1 MIKNY
6 TLYFLLLVS
15 FFSSAQDTLPFKI
28 HDSKKLSD
36 ERLSNKKEGWFMTG
50 IPKLSY
56 DPIQGFGVGGD
67 AQLYFNGTSADPFF
81 GWTPYRLKTTV
92 NATFTQNGKIG
103 VGVKFDAP
111 YFLNTKWRTRLR
123 FAFADNPNKPYFG
136 IGESAL
142 EPLQYVNP
150 VTGVETADMLFDD
163 YVDSLKRLRPGVTSF
178 GEDPN
183 LMYTDR
189 RYHWI
194 HYRKYALDLL
204 LERSYFDGNLRLLS
218 GLGLTHLNYTQY
230 DYQEVRGA
238 IDADGNSI
246 DATNGQT
253 KLTQDY
259 LLSLT
264 GDGND
269 FWSKNNISGYEG
281 GFLLKLKAGLIYD
294 TRDFEPDP
302 SSGALVEYSFG
313 YSPHW
318 LGSDF
323 NYVRNQ
329 LQAMKFIKVFKF
341 LPNEN
346 ILAGRIMMST
356 IQGTDVFFREVF
368 DIWSASQ
375 GRIGVLGGE
384 DALRGYKKFR
394 FGGMIYGIA
403 NLELRSHLF
412 DTKLLKQNF
421 SFSFVPFIDA
431 GRVWDDFSD
440 MKLKGMLYSPGAGL
454 RIAWNQSTILRFDY
468 AVSREDRQFFFVFG
482 HMF

>member
-1 MIKNY
+1 MKKHF
-6 TLYFLLLVS
+6 FLLFLIVCS
-15 FFSSAQDTLPFKI
+15 FYSIGQDTLPFKI
-28 HDSKKLSD
+28 HDSKKLSA
-36 ERLSNKKEGWFMTG
+36 ERLAKKKEGWFATG
-50 IPKLSY
+50 VPKLSY

-67 AQLYFNGTSADPFF
+67 AQIYFNATKEDPFF
-81 GWTPYRLKTTV
+81 GWTPYRLKTVV
-92 NATFTQNGKIG
+92 NATFTQNGKVGI
-103 VGVKFDAP
+103 GVKFDAP

-123 FAFADNPNKPYFG
+123 FSFADNPNKPYFG
-136 IGESAL
+136 IGESGL
-142 EPLQYVNP
+142 ERLSYTNP
-150 VTGVETADMLFDD
+150 VTGYVTDDMFFDD
-163 YVDSLKRLRPGVTSF
+163 YVDSLKRLRPGVSSF
-178 GEDPN
+178 GEDPS

-204 LERSYFDGNLRLLS
+204 LERTYLDGNLRLLT
-218 GLGLTHLNYTQY
+218 GLGLTHLKYTHY
-230 DYQEVRGA
+230 DYQEVNGA
-238 IDADGNSI
+238 VDADGNVVK
-246 DATNGQT
+246 AVNGQT

-259 LLSLT
+259 LNSKV
-264 GDGND
+264 DGGMD
-269 FWSKNNISGYEG
+269 FWSQNNITGYEG
-281 GFLLKLKAGLIYD
+281 GFLTKLKFGLIYD

-329 LQAMKFIKVFKF
+329 AQAMKFLKIFKF

-375 GRIGVLGGE
+375 GRLGVLGGE

-394 FGGMIYGIA
+394 FGGMIYGVA

-412 DTKLLKQNF
+412 DTKFLKQDF
-421 SFSFVPFIDA
+421 SFSFVPFVDA
-431 GRVWDDFSD
+431 GRVWDNFST
-440 MKLKGMLYSPGAGL
+440 MKLNGMLYSPGAGL
-454 RIAWNQSTILRFDY
+454 RVAWNQSTILRFDY
-468 AVSREDRQFFFVFG
+468 SVSREDRQFFFVFG